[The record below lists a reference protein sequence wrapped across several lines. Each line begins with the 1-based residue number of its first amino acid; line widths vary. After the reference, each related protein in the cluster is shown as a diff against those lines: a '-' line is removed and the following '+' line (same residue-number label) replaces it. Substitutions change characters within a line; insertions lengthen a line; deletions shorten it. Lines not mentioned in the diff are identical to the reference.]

1 MVSRETELESILA
14 KLACC
19 EGHEEETELGR
30 SELASLL
37 FHAQA
42 PLLEDI
48 LKRAKRDNRLRRCLS
63 AARFYSGI
71 SREKCEKID
80 AILQVPFPAAKRKRK
95 RKFQTK

>member
-1 MVSRETELESILA
+1 MVSREIELEWILA

-19 EGHEEETELGR
+19 ESHEEEAELGR

-42 PLLEDI
+42 TLLENI
-48 LKRAKRDNRLRRCLS
+48 LKRAKRDNQLRRCLS
-63 AARFYSGI
+63 AARYYSGL

-80 AILQVPFPAAKRKRK
+80 AFLQVPFPAAKRKRK
-95 RKFQTK
+95 R